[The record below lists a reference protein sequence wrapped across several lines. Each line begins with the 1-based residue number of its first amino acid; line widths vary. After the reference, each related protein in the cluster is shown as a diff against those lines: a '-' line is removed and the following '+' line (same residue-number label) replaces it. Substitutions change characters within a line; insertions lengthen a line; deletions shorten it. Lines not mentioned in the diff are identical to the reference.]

1 MYYDVDILKHNFMPD
16 KKLNIRQLREQFNMS
31 QEELARRLGMS
42 RPTLV
47 KIETGGR
54 NVSMQEEQ
62 RILEIFDLVKDSE
75 KKDPD
80 MRIDIPKK
88 NLDKFKQVLLYILQK
103 VGGKPNVGMA
113 VLYKLLYFIDFDY
126 YEKYEEQLMGLT
138 YIKNHYGP
146 TPKEFIKVV
155 EQMKQNG
162 ELEEV
167 QSKYFTYEQKKF
179 IPVVPSDLSKISGQE
194 LAMIDDVLNRLSDK
208 TATELSDYSHKD
220 TPYLAADNGEA
231 LSYESVFYRDEE
243 HSQREYADK
252 L

>member
-1 MYYDVDILKHNFMPD
+1 MPD
-16 KKLNIRQLREQFNMS
+16 KKLDIRQLRGQFNMS

-54 NVSMQEEQ
+54 NLSIQEEQ
-62 RILEIFDLVKDSE
+62 KIREVFDLIKDVE
-75 KKDPD
+75 NKDPD
-80 MRIDIPKK
+80 IRISIPKK
-88 NLDKFKQVLLYILQK
+88 NLDKFKQVLLYVLQK
-103 VGGKPNVGMA
+103 VGGKPNVGMT

-138 YIKNHYGP
+138 YIKNLHGP

-167 QSKYFTYEQKKF
+167 RSKYFTYEQKKF
-179 IPVVPSDLSKISGQE
+179 IPVVQSDLSRISGQE

-208 TATELSDYSHKD
+208 TATELSDHSHKD
-220 TPYLAADNGEA
+220 IPYLTANNGEA
-231 LSYESVFYRDEE
+231 LSYESVFYRGDEY
-243 HSQREYADK
+243 SQREYADE

>member
-1 MYYDVDILKHNFMPD
+1 MPD
-16 KKLNIRQLREQFNMS
+16 KKLDIRQLRGQFNMS

-54 NVSMQEEQ
+54 NLSIQEEQ
-62 RILEIFDLVKDSE
+62 KIREVFDLIKDVE
-75 KKDPD
+75 NKDPD
-80 MRIDIPKK
+80 IRISIPKK
-88 NLDKFKQVLLYILQK
+88 NLDKFKQVLLYVLQK
-103 VGGKPNVGMA
+103 VGGKPNVGMT

-126 YEKYEEQLMGLT
+126 YEKHEEQLMGLT
-138 YIKNHYGP
+138 YIKNLHGP

-155 EQMKQNG
+155 EQMKQYG

-167 QSKYFTYEQKKF
+167 ASKYFTYEQKKF
-179 IPVVPSDLSKISGQE
+179 IPVVQSDLSRISGQE

-208 TATELSDYSHKD
+208 TVTELSDHSHKD
-220 TPYLAADNGEA
+220 IPYLTANNGEA
-231 LSYESVFYRDEE
+231 LSYESVFYRGDEY
-243 HSQREYADK
+243 SQREYADE

>member
-1 MYYDVDILKHNFMPD
+1 MP
-16 KKLNIRQLREQFNMS
+16 QG
-31 QEELARRLGMS
+31 ELARRLGMS

-47 KIETGGR
+47 KIENGGR
-54 NVSMQEEQ
+54 NLSIQEGQ
-62 RILEIFDLVKDSE
+62 RIREIFDLVKDAE

-80 MRIDIPKK
+80 MRISIPKK

-113 VLYKLLYFIDFDY
+113 VVYKLLYFIDFDY

-167 QSKYFTYEQKKF
+167 RSKYFTYEQKKF
-179 IPVVPSDLSKISGQE
+179 IPVVQSDLSRISGQE

-208 TATELSDYSHKD
+208 TATDLSDYSHKD
-220 TPYLAADNGEA
+220 IPYLTADDGKV
-231 LSYESVFYRDEE
+231 LSYESVFYRDDEY
-243 HSQREYADK
+243 SQREYADE

>member
-1 MYYDVDILKHNFMPD
+1 MSD
-16 KKLNIRQLREQFNMS
+16 KKLNIRQLREQFNMP

-54 NVSMQEEQ
+54 NLSIQEEQ
-62 RILEIFDLVKDSE
+62 KIREVFDLIKDVE
-75 KKDPD
+75 NKDPD
-80 MRIDIPKK
+80 IRISIPKK
-88 NLDKFKQVLLYILQK
+88 NLDKFKQVLLYVLQK
-103 VGGKPNVGMA
+103 VGGKPNVGMT

-138 YIKNHYGP
+138 YIKNLHGP

-155 EQMKQNG
+155 EQMKQNE

-167 QSKYFTYEQKKF
+167 RSKYFTYEQKKF
-179 IPVVPSDLSKISGQE
+179 IPVVQSDLSRISGQE

-208 TATELSDYSHKD
+208 TATELSDHSHKD
-220 TPYLAADNGEA
+220 IPYLTANNGEA
-231 LSYESVFYRDEE
+231 LSYESVFYRGDEY
-243 HSQREYADK
+243 SQREYADE